1 MNHDISTKKIIMQTE
16 VVTEQPLKL
25 GKEYPGPNEIK
36 VVNTIVKMLKAEMLR
51 MYPPGK
57 ALQRRQVHAKIN
69 GCVKAEFIVRPD
81 LPEELKVGLFKE
93 ANSYPAW
100 IRFSNGDTRHSQRC

>member
-1 MNHDISTKKIIMQTE
+1 MQPE

-36 VVNTIVKMLKAEMLR
+36 VVDTILKMLKSQMLR

-57 ALQRRQVHAKIN
+57 A
-69 GCVKAEFIVRPD
+69 
-81 LPEELKVGLFKE
+81 
-93 ANSYPAW
+93 
-100 IRFSNGDTRHSQRC
+100 RCMQKSTDVQKQSL